1 MIQISCKCIITECK
15 NVEMQF
21 SSISSRNQVCLNALC
36 WLCSPAAHFYAEKLL
51 EFLAMLNKIT
61 FIKPKCSAAWD
72 FIYLFIFLRL
82 GGRNLLFISKAAEL
96 TEYSKMMEMLRITFI
111 LIALYDFHG
120 FREQSNKLPLVKLN
134 WFPSA
139 YRPLLSTS
147 ARGSTQGCMRVLE
160 GIVSYYH
167 ELLCDCQI
175 SMWFKIPSR
184 YSK

>member
-1 MIQISCKCIITECK
+1 MIQRHHFMQMYYYRVQKCRDAVLLHLLQKPSLSKRTLLTLLP
-15 NVEMQF
+15 
-21 SSISSRNQVCLNALC
+21 R
-36 WLCSPAAHFYAEKLL
+36 CSYFYAEKLL
-51 EFLAMLNKIT
+51 EFLVMLNKIT

-160 GIVSYYH
+160 GIV
-167 ELLCDCQI
+167 
-175 SMWFKIPSR
+175 
-184 YSK
+184 